1 MAEDTGAGT
10 AAAIAPTE
18 IWTENPLQG
27 DFNPGTN
34 AGQKIFLEK
43 TKGLDSDKRLALTN
57 SNAQK
62 IMEIFKVK
70 EQVMGNVVTFIP
82 TVYTAGT
89 GSGHMNLIHQNQSI
103 SLEMCQRAAF
113 GRFGTLLAD
122 TDPIPP
128 QPWMVT
134 ALNPAAD
141 ANDKKQFYN
150 RVNGNVVVEL
160 LKNIL
165 TPGGFDDLMLQS
177 HKFTFINNV
186 GVKS

>member
-89 GSGHMNLIHQNQSI
+89 GSEHMNLIHQSQSI
-103 SLEMCQRAAF
+103 TLEMCQRAAF
-113 GRFGTLLAD
+113 G
-122 TDPIPP
+122 
-128 QPWMVT
+128 
-134 ALNPAAD
+134 
-141 ANDKKQFYN
+141 
-150 RVNGNVVVEL
+150 
-160 LKNIL
+160 
-165 TPGGFDDLMLQS
+165 
-177 HKFTFINNV
+177 
-186 GVKS
+186 